1 MAAFCVASF
10 LARDGFVWKLRNTAL
25 LRKTMPKFKRQLFL
39 WLFLHFQYI
48 DPDFESDQWLFCT
61 QKDIGSVCDI
71 HQKSQL

>member
-1 MAAFCVASF
+1 MEATQHCTFAKK
-10 LARDGFVWKLRNTAL
+10 G
-25 LRKTMPKFKRQLFL
+25 TMPKFKSQLFL